1 MKKHS
6 GLSAMLGVCLAIAT
20 LSAAADDKRFYVSP
34 MFEYSLV
41 DKDRGTKDGIGGA
54 IGIGKRMTYG
64 LNLEL
69 SGFYT
74 QMKDKSSSIPA
85 GTNQT
90 TKFSGLGAAALISP
104 LQTWPDVFLKL
115 GVYGGQATDH
125 PDSSGTKGFNYRTT
139 VFDSGVGYLLA
150 LGPWIHGYDVS
161 LRTEL
166 LYRYDA
172 HDRKVA
178 GPTGGNS
185 DFYDFVANV
194 GLYIP
199 LGKLPVPEAPPA
211 VAVEQP
217 AAPPAADAD
226 GDGIPDDK
234 DQCPNTPAGAKVD
247 EKGCPLAADADGD
260 GVPDDQDKCP
270 STPAGTKVDANGCP
284 EGDSD
289 GDGIPDAN
297 DKCPATPA
305 GASVDADGCSA
316 EQAAALKPA
325 PSGCR
330 APLPGEP
337 ISLEGCATG
346 ESLVLRGVT
355 FEFGS
360 ARLTANAK
368 VILNQ
373 VADALKARPELKV
386 EIGGHTD
393 NKGSK
398 AGNQKLSERRANSVM
413 AYLVKRGVAAD
424 QMTAK
429 GYGFGQPIDTN
440 KTDEG
445 RENNRRVEI
454 KVLSGGNAAPAPAPA
469 APQEQQATAQQ
480 PPAPDQQQQQQ
491 PPAPQ
496 Q

>member
-6 GLSAMLGVCLAIAT
+6 GLSALLGVCLAVAT
-20 LSAAADDKRFYVSP
+20 LTASADDKRFYVSP
-34 MFEYSLV
+34 MFTYTLV
-41 DKDRGTKDGIGGA
+41 DKDRGTKDGIGGTVA
-54 IGIGKRMTYG
+54 VGKRMTYG

-69 SGFYT
+69 AGFWS
-74 QMKDKSSSIPA
+74 QMKDKGIS
-85 GTNQT
+85 QT
-90 TKFSGLGAAALISP
+90 TKFSGIGAAALISP
-104 LQTWPDVFLKL
+104 LQTWPDAYLKL
-115 GVYGGQATDH
+115 AVYQGQATDH
-125 PDSSGTKGFNYRTT
+125 PDNAGTTGFSYRTT
-139 VFDSGVGYLLA
+139 VFDPGLGYLLA
-150 LGPWIHGYDVS
+150 LGPWIHGYDIS
-161 LRTEL
+161 LRTEII
-166 LYRYDA
+166 YRYDA

-178 GPTGGNS
+178 GTTGGKS
-185 DFYDFVANV
+185 DFYDYVANV

-199 LGKLPVPEAPPA
+199 LGKLPVPEAPAA

-217 AAPPAADAD
+217 AAPPSADVD
-226 GDGIPDDK
+226 NDGIPDDK
-234 DQCPNTPAGAKVD
+234 DQCPSTPAGSKVD

-260 GVPDDQDKCP
+260 GIPDDQDKCP
-270 STPAGTKVDANGCP
+270 STAAGTKVDANGCP
-284 EGDSD
+284 EGDAD

-305 GASVDADGCSA
+305 GANVDADGCSA

-346 ESLVLRGVT
+346 EAIVMRGVT
-355 FEFGS
+355 FDSGS

-398 AGNQKLSERRANSVM
+398 AINKKLSEKRANAVM
-413 AYLVKRGVAAD
+413 DYLVKRGVAAD
-424 QMTAK
+424 QMSAK
-429 GYGFGQPIDTN
+429 GYGAGQPIDTN

-445 RENNRRVEI
+445 RENNRRVEL
-454 KVLSGGNAAPAPAPA
+454 KVLAGGSAAAPAPAEQPTPPPPA
-469 APQEQQATAQQ
+469 EQ
-480 PPAPDQQQQQQ
+480 PPGPPPAEQPAPPPQQQ
-491 PPAPQ
+491 
-496 Q
+496 